1 MTDEADR
8 KRKLVREIN
17 ALPGAY
23 ARRIE
28 DRWAVGVLD
37 LVLKLPGHPWM
48 WAEGKIIDGNL
59 FAPSE
64 RQWVEGRRILS
75 TGAPVLLFGWKK
87 NVMFVSPWTKQAH
100 IDNCVHGS
108 APWLTVLQEYLEP
121 KVQNESRRSAPRQDP
136 DQR

>member
-17 ALPGAY
+17 LLPGAY

-37 LVLKLPGHPWM
+37 LVFKLPGHPWI

-59 FAPSE
+59 FAPTE
-64 RQWVEGRRILS
+64 RQLIEGNRIQA
-75 TGAPVLLFGWKK
+75 TGTPALLFGWKK
-87 NVMFVSPWTKQAH
+87 SVMFVSPWTKQAH
-100 IDNCVHGS
+100 IDQCAYGS
-108 APWLTVLQEYLEP
+108 APWLTVLQNYL
-121 KVQNESRRSAPRQDP
+121 KVQNESRRQPTRADP
-136 DQR
+136 D